1 MREICLFATY
11 SVQFRLRTQL
21 LRTSCTIIL
30 QINTVCIGKPD
41 LYNKFYQRS
50 CCCLKFLFIFFYFL
64 VSAKMWLA
72 KRPSCPAIS
81 SSWAATRLASTVAFL
96 ISLAFCINF
105 SSFSFSSFSF
115 VSKSFF
121 LSSISIA
128 ARQLRTSISSSG
140 DSCKND

>member
-21 LRTSCTIIL
+21 LRTSYTIIL

-64 VSAKMWLA
+64 VSVKMWLA

-81 SSWAATRLASTVAFL
+81 SSWAAPRLASTVAFL
-96 ISLAFCINF
+96 ISLAFCIN
-105 SSFSFSSFSF
+105 FSSFSF